1 MRKISCI
8 AIDDEP
14 IALLVIKRFCER
26 KGNMELTSFC
36 EPRIGLEEIVR
47 TKPDL
52 VFLDIEMNG
61 LSGLDVA
68 KALPKKCTLV
78 FTTAHAKYALDGFNL
93 DAVDFLHKPIAYE
106 RFERAVEKAMLH
118 IKANENEITH
128 DVIQDTIVVK
138 QDYSS
143 INIPISDI
151 FYIEALENYSKI
163 FRLNGGTII
172 SRLNIKAIHKMLPQ
186 KQFIRVHRSFVVPV
200 NKIQQFSKQ
209 EIHLIGLWKINIL
222 NLLSVSIYHS
232 HSDVSPSNQTIKQK
246 KKRASSRS
254 VHFPFAKNFST
265 LLFLIHL
272 SEDLVCF

>member
-68 KALPKKCTLV
+68 KALPEKCTLV

-93 DAVDFLHKPIAYE
+93 DAVD
-106 RFERAVEKAMLH
+106 
-118 IKANENEITH
+118 
-128 DVIQDTIVVK
+128 
-138 QDYSS
+138 SC
-143 INIPISDI
+143 ISPS
-151 FYIEALENYSKI
+151 LTNVLK
-163 FRLNGGTII
+163 
-172 SRLNIKAIHKMLPQ
+172 
-186 KQFIRVHRSFVVPV
+186 
-200 NKIQQFSKQ
+200 
-209 EIHLIGLWKINIL
+209 GLWKKRCYT
-222 NLLSVSIYHS
+222 SR
-232 HSDVSPSNQTIKQK
+232 QMRTKQLMMSYK
-246 KKRASSRS
+246 IRS
-254 VHFPFAKNFST
+254 W
-265 LLFLIHL
+265 
-272 SEDLVCF
+272 